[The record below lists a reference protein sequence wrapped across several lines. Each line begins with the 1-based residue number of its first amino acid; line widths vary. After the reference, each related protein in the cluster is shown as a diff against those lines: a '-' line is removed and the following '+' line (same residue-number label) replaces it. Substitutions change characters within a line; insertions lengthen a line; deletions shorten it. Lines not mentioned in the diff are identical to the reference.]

1 MAFKMNGSPAKLG
14 KIQGTV
20 GHGSALKMREQEL
33 ASPSKLLFD
42 GPYEKA
48 LKKDPNLASYIS
60 ERSKH
65 KPGSDAYEAAQA
77 KINAAYGKVRSKK
90 VKAAQIAEV
99 EKTKPEVKEK
109 PESKGKG
116 FVKTVGDKLKEGHKR
131 RKISDADYKKNRKA
145 GESKYQYK
153 LRTKK

>member
-99 EKTKPEVKEK
+99 EKTKLEDK
-109 PESKGKG
+109 SKGKDL
-116 FVKTVGDKLKEGHKR
+116 VKTVGDKLKEGHKR
-131 RKISDADYKKNRKA
+131 RKISDAEYKKNRKA
-145 GESKYQYK
+145 GESKYQYN

>member
-20 GHGSALKMREQEL
+20 GHGSALK
-33 ASPSKLLFD
+33 KVLFD

-77 KINAAYGKVRSKK
+77 KINAAYGKVRSQKL
-90 VKAAQIAEV
+90 KAAQIKKG
-99 EKTKPEVKEK
+99 EKGEK
-109 PESKGKG
+109 GEKKD
-116 FVKTVGDKLKEGHKR
+116 FVKTVGEKLKEGHET